1 MKRRDFV
8 RTALAAGLAPGLLTP
23 PATAEPIRPRSGAA
37 RKKPR
42 IMFYHDSRHP
52 LMYMYEPPIRK
63 QEVEAAVDELVETSV
78 EVLNFCL
85 ADGRTVFHDTKVGEV
100 FGQHVRKWPHVVFQ
114 RAQQNASSLLEA
126 GLDQLEVLCERAHE
140 KGMLLYPALLVNQ
153 GRRGSREED
162 VRSSL
167 FRLDNQHLEIGAGG
181 DLDPEFAG
189 LTSLDFKHP
198 EVREERFALIEEVLR
213 NYPVDGFELTLAYQ
227 SPSPHFFHP
236 DEVEAGRPLMT
247 AWIERIHR
255 TLKETGQ
262 DRELAIRVP
271 GDLDTCLGLGL
282 DVREWMRQ
290 GIVDVIIGETF
301 GVYWGRVDHAADYRP
316 LLEAARGTST
326 RVFAVLNSM
335 VDSDRLSNGSIE
347 VIRAAACNYW
357 DQGVDGIYL
366 NQWFQG
372 ANWPYRAAF
381 YEQLREIP
389 HPDIMA
395 PKDKLY
401 LVPTAGSY
409 RSPPWEPGMPLPRQ
423 LAQGQRLR
431 LELPVSDDLPFWNR
445 VNRVHEVLL
454 RFRVMNTNQLDR
466 LVFRLNGQTLP
477 DSGLRK
483 INQLYRMSTPNRGG
497 GFGYWFVY
505 RLDASHW
512 PRKGKNEVEVLL
524 EHRDATV
531 IPEILLHDVELEIRY
546 LMGRNYHRNEDPD
559 LGPSLPLRDTVLH
572 RS

>member
-23 PATAEPIRPRSGAA
+23 PADAEPNRPRSGAA
-37 RKKPR
+37 GKKPR

-85 ADGRTVFHDTKVGEV
+85 ADGRTFFHDTRVGEV
-100 FGQHVRKWPHVVFQ
+100 FGHHVRKWPHVVFQ
-114 RAQQNASSLLEA
+114 RAQQNASSLLAA
-126 GLDQLEVLCERAHE
+126 GLDQLQVLCERAHE

-153 GRRGSREED
+153 GRRGSRQED

-167 FRLDNQHLEIGAGG
+167 FRLDNQHLEIGARG
-181 DLDPEFAG
+181 DLDPEFPG

-236 DEVEAGRPLMT
+236 GEVEAGRPLMT

-282 DVREWMRQ
+282 DVGEWMRQ

-326 RVFAVLNSM
+326 RIFAVLNSM

-372 ANWPYRAAF
+372 PTGPIGPPSTNSFGRFPIPTSWPPRTSSISSRPRAA
-381 YEQLREIP
+381 
-389 HPDIMA
+389 
-395 PKDKLY
+395 
-401 LVPTAGSY
+401 TG
-409 RSPPWEPGMPLPRQ
+409 PLPGNPGCPCPASWRR
-423 LAQGQRLR
+423 ANRCAWNSR
-431 LELPVSDDLPFWNR
+431 SATILPSGTRPTGCTRCCYGFGW
-445 VNRVHEVLL
+445 
-454 RFRVMNTNQLDR
+454 MNTNQLDR
-466 LVFRLNGQTLP
+466 LGFRLNGGPCQIR
-477 DSGLRK
+477 DCGR
-483 INQLYRMSTPNRGG
+483 ST
-497 GFGYWFVY
+497 
-505 RLDASHW
+505 SST
-512 PRKGKNEVEVLL
+512 E
-524 EHRDATV
+524 
-531 IPEILLHDVELEIRY
+531 
-546 LMGRNYHRNEDPD
+546 
-559 LGPSLPLRDTVLH
+559 
-572 RS
+572 